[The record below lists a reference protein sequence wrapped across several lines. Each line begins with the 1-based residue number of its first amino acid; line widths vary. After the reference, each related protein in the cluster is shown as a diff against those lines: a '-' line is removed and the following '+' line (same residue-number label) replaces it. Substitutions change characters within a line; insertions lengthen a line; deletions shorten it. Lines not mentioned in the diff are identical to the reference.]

1 MGERMSRMSQEAAAR
16 ELICE
21 VGRRLWQVG
30 FAPANAGNMTVRLDA
45 DRLLGTPTR
54 VSKGFMAPEQMV
66 LLHTDGHTLGPG
78 QASSEVLMHLAVYRR
93 RPDVGGIVHV
103 HPPVATGFA
112 AAGLALPCDILTE
125 VLGTLGEVP
134 LVPVAV
140 PGTPEVPGNLEPFL
154 RDYDAFLLANHG
166 ALTVGAD
173 LWQAFYRM
181 EIVEHAAQVAL
192 TAHQLGGPAVI
203 PPEKAVLMRV
213 KRPPVE

>member
-1 MGERMSRMSQEAAAR
+1 MDEAQAR
-16 ELICE
+16 ELMCE

-30 FAPANAGNMTVRLDA
+30 FAPANAGNLTIRLGDH
-45 DRLLGTPTR
+45 RLLCTPTL
-54 VSKGFMAPEQMV
+54 VSKGSMSPDEMV
-66 LLHTDGHTLGPG
+66 LLSPDGQPLGPG
-78 QASSEVLMHLAVYRR
+78 RASSEVRMHLAVYQA

-103 HPPVATGFA
+103 HPPMATGFA

-125 VLGTLGEVP
+125 VLGTLGSVP

-140 PGTPEVPGNLEPFL
+140 SGTEEVPDNLRPFL
-154 RDYDAFLLANHG
+154 ADYDAFLLANHG

-192 TAHQLGGPAVI
+192 VAHQLGGATPIPAA
-203 PPEKAVLMRV
+203 KAEVMRV
-213 KRPPVE
+213 KRPPSS

>member
-1 MGERMSRMSQEAAAR
+1 MSEAEAR
-16 ELICE
+16 ELMCE

-30 FAPANAGNMTVRLDA
+30 FAPANAGNLTVRLGA
-45 DRLLGTPTR
+45 DRLLCTPTL

-66 LLHTDGHTLGPG
+66 LLGPDGATIGPG
-78 QASSEVLMHLAVYRR
+78 RASSEVLMHLAVYRS
-93 RPDVGGIVHV
+93 RPDVQGIVHV

-125 VLGTLGEVP
+125 VLGTLGTVP

-140 PGTPEVPGNLEPFL
+140 PGTAEVPGNLQPFL
-154 RDYDAFLLANHG
+154 ADYDAFLLANHG

-192 TAHQLGGPAVI
+192 VAHQLGGAAPI
-203 PPEKAVLMRV
+203 PPDKAALMRV
-213 KRPPVE
+213 KRPTVE